1 MKCSRSRTV
10 FLNFLH
16 YTALYA
22 SRPYL
27 SLLAQEMGGSEIEIG
42 FIVSLYSFIQVA
54 TALLVGYW
62 IDKSGIKRP
71 SCCGSICFFC
81 GTSILMFTSCLRQV
95 GIGSLFMGIG
105 HGIIL
110 LCGQHSVTSVPD
122 DTARTAAVGW
132 LSFFNSVGTAAGPL
146 IGGKLRDLYGLHYGF
161 SGAVLLSFGAILAAF
176 SMPSTQVKATI
187 HSRAPLRIKKPLVLD
202 IILSGTVFFVADVIS
217 VYLPLY
223 TYQMALSGIL
233 TGTILSANGV
243 AQMIVRPFMGYL
255 RKWFSVRRL
264 LQSCLLIG
272 GICIALIGCSSTFK
286 ILLLTSILAGCA
298 LGLANPLTLLTV
310 SSSAKSSERSQILS
324 LRVVANYSAQA
335 LSPIIFGS
343 LSAVAGLSPVLWC
356 AGGILFCAGMTMQC
370 IENK

>member
-1 MKCSRSRTV
+1 MLQAF
-10 FLNFLH
+10 FLWFYCLSITDAVLLIIVVSAG
-16 YTALYA
+16 YLILRQWLGDKRLW
-22 SRPYL
+22 RPV
-27 SLLAQEMGGSEIEIG
+27 I
-42 FIVSLYSFIQVA
+42 
-54 TALLVGYW
+54 ALLLF
-62 IDKSGIKRP
+62 S
-71 SCCGSICFFC
+71 
-81 GTSILMFTSCLRQV
+81 SCLRQV

-161 SGAVLLSFGAILAAF
+161 SGAVLLSFGAILASF

-233 TGTILSANGV
+233 TGTVLSANGV
-243 AQMIVRPFMGYL
+243 AQMIVRPFMGHL
-255 RKWFSVRRL
+255 RNWFSVRRL
-264 LQSCLLIG
+264 LQSCLLICG
-272 GICIALIGCSSTFK
+272 VSGTHQVSRVYVQYLVRSPRSQTPAEPTHSCITFAHCCLLCHGAHRLPLFIYNGAQSLHAFALRLSH
-286 ILLLTSILAGCA
+286 
-298 LGLANPLTLLTV
+298 
-310 SSSAKSSERSQILS
+310 SSAY
-324 LRVVANYSAQA
+324 A
-335 LSPIIFGS
+335 
-343 LSAVAGLSPVLWC
+343 
-356 AGGILFCAGMTMQC
+356 
-370 IENK
+370 